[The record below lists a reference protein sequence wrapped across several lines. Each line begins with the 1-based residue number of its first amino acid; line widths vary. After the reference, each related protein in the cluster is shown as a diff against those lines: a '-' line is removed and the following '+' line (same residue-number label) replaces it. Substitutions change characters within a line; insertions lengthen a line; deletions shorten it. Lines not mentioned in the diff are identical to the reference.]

1 MSYAKRSIIVTTDTP
16 GGTWTVTSGKNP
28 YLPESV
34 STTVLE
40 KFMSV
45 DRKTLNIILPV
56 GYILDNGTQGGTV
69 NLTITLTT
77 SEATVT
83 KTITGYGYPY
93 IISNWTK
100 TIGPNELFGMYL
112 PNKLTNPNLKYSWV
126 AWETNRYVLNTGN
139 PYTGSANGIRKE
151 LKYIYKTLKIQPMR
165 INVTTPISGDLCL
178 YGGLREHKAQFM
190 TCGTNEEFKFVYNF
204 SNSTT
209 GIWYSKVWGSGTV
222 LNGGLGSG
230 NNYQLWFKGVDGNAQ
245 IQNIV

>member
-1 MSYAKRSIIVTTDTP
+1 VSYAKRSIIVTTDTP
-16 GGTWTVTSGKNP
+16 DGIWTVTSEKNP

-40 KFMSV
+40 TFKSV
-45 DRKTLNIILPV
+45 DKKTLNIILPV

-69 NLTITLTT
+69 NITITLTT

-100 TIGPNELFGMYL
+100 TIGPDELFGMYL

-209 GIWYSKVWGSGTV
+209 GIWYNKVWGSGTV